1 MCVGSGI
8 LVVSVSGM
16 LMAVVGDER
25 VGVIF
30 AWPVDWA
37 SVVVATVG
45 NN

>member
-1 MCVGSGI
+1 MCTGSGV

-25 VGVIF
+25 IGVIF
-30 AWPVDWA
+30 ARLVDWA
-37 SVVVATVG
+37 SVVVASIG